1 MFKEEKTTKQ
11 IWVTESGQE
20 DEVTGS
26 MAAA

>member
-11 IWVTESGQE
+11 IRVTESGQE